1 VTPLPLPLPLPPP
14 LASYATSL
22 VAYDV
27 DLGGPGMHRGL
38 PSPTLTIVLPL
49 DVPLDVGWGDEEA
62 GRRREWSIVAGLH
75 ARPAA
80 IRHGGHQRGV
90 QLAMTPSGARA
101 LLGVPAGELAGA
113 LVRLDDVL
121 PVLRDLP
128 ERVAE
133 AQDPARAARVVA
145 ERLRERAAAETAD
158 PGPPAARRALA
169 LLAAGVPASQVARDL
184 GCSRR
189 RLHALVREETGLS
202 PTAFRRVARFDR
214 ARVQLTRAAR
224 AGGRVRLASVA
235 ADAGYADQ
243 AHLSREFADLAG
255 CPPTTWLREEFP
267 FVQDV
272 PPRGG
277 GD

>member
-1 VTPLPLPLPLPPP
+1 
-14 LASYATSL
+14 
-22 VAYDV
+22 
-27 DLGGPGMHRGL
+27 
-38 PSPTLTIVLPL
+38 
-49 DVPLDVGWGDEEA
+49 
-62 GRRREWSIVAGLH
+62 
-75 ARPAA
+75 
-80 IRHGGHQRGV
+80 
-90 QLAMTPSGARA
+90 MTPSGARV

-113 LVRLDDVL
+113 LERLDDVV
-121 PVLRDLP
+121 PALRDLP

-158 PGPPAARRALA
+158 LGPPAARRALA
-169 LLAAGVPASQVARDL
+169 LLAADVPASQVARDL

-202 PTAFRRVARFDR
+202 PTAFRRVARLDR
-214 ARVQLTRAAR
+214 ARVLLTRAAR

-243 AHLSREFADLAG
+243 AHLSREFAELAG

-267 FVQDV
+267 VVQDV
-272 PPRGG
+272 PPQGG